1 MHDNQP
7 PVPYGPP
14 PPGQQPPYGPPS
26 PGQQPPYGPP
36 QGQPPEYGPPLQG
49 QPPQYGMPYQPGPY
63 AQGQY
68 GAPVPRPPWFVPA
81 PRGTRYDHL
90 ARNPLN
96 AWWRQVVGTLLV
108 ALAFFGTAVF
118 VVLAGVIVAT
128 LAGIPTPMT
137 QERMFGDP
145 VFGLAV
151 TLLSIAAVL
160 PLVYGTVAVIQR
172 RPPGTLS
179 SVLGRLRWR
188 WMTECAAI
196 GVVALVLGQAALWVA
211 YVVTGEDTSELLG
224 WRGWGGFLPALVVI
238 VLLVPF
244 QAAAEEYIFRG
255 WLLQAFGAY
264 IRSPWPGIVVG
275 SAGFAALHAYTDW
288 GILDVF
294 SFGVLMGWLAVRTGG
309 LEAPIAMHVV
319 NNTLVFALS
328 AAAADLDDALKQGA
342 VPWQSLVGT
351 VVQLSVFAFGVLWL
365 ARKRA
370 INTVSG

>member
-7 PVPYGPP
+7 PTPNGPSPLGRQPAYGPPPQARPPYGAP
-14 PPGQQPPYGPPS
+14 PPGQQP
-26 PGQQPPYGPP
+26 
-36 QGQPPEYGPPLQG
+36 
-49 QPPQYGMPYQPGPY
+49 PYQPGPY
-63 AQGQY
+63 AQGPY
-68 GAPVPRPPWFVPA
+68 GAPTPRPSWFVQA
-81 PRGTRYDHL
+81 PTGTRYDHL

-108 ALAFFGTAVF
+108 ALAFFGMAVF
-118 VVLAGVIVAT
+118 VVVAGAIVAAI
-128 LAGIPTPMT
+128 AGIPAPMT
-137 QERMFGDP
+137 QEQLFGDP
-145 VFGLAV
+145 VFSLTV

-172 RPPGTLS
+172 RRPGTLS
-179 SVLGRLRWR
+179 SVMGRLRWR
-188 WMTECAAI
+188 WLMECAGI
-196 GVVALVLGQAALWVA
+196 GVVALLLGQAALWAA
-211 YVVTGEDTSELLG
+211 YVATGENTSELLG
-224 WRGWGGFLPALVVI
+224 WKGWSGFLPALVVI

-264 IRSPWPGIVVG
+264 IRSPWPGIVLG

-319 NNTLVFALS
+319 NNTLAFTIS
-328 AAAADLDDALKQGA
+328 AAAGDLDDALRQGA
-342 VPWQSLVGT
+342 VPWQSLAGT

-370 INTVSG
+370 IATVSG